1 MPLTYKAMDFSK
13 IKMVVSDMDGTLLNS
28 NHEVSHR
35 FFELFH
41 KLREK
46 GIQFVAA
53 SGRQYH
59 SMVTKLDAV
68 KDDVIFIAENGAIIR
83 EQENEISSTPLSQ
96 ELVRKLISKIQEI
109 DDASL
114 MLCGKYTSFFDGSSS
129 LFLNELIEYY
139 SNYKVVDNFHTIEE
153 EIVKI
158 AVYHGISS
166 EDYLYPE
173 IQHFSKEV
181 LPKVSGKYWLDINH
195 IQAHKGNALKK
206 VMEVKN
212 IASHEILVF
221 GDYLNDLEMLDLVDH
236 SFAMAN
242 AHEQVKSTANFSTA
256 SNDDFGVEKVL
267 EQLI

>member
-1 MPLTYKAMDFSK
+1 MPLTFKAMDFSK

-41 KLREK
+41 KLKEK

-153 EIVKI
+153 DIVKI

-166 EDYLYPE
+166 EDFLYPE
-173 IQHFSKEV
+173 IQHFNSCQFIILFHNRLLQYLQCLNNV
-181 LPKVSGKYWLDINH
+181 QYNVFT
-195 IQAHKGNALKK
+195 
-206 VMEVKN
+206 N
-212 IASHEILVF
+212 IRNCVFILVNVQMPF
-221 GDYLNDLEMLDLVDH
+221 
-236 SFAMAN
+236 SFYTYQGSLTSPPCDQRTITYSKDSA
-242 AHEQVKSTANFSTA
+242 
-256 SNDDFGVEKVL
+256 
-267 EQLI
+267 I